1 MKGKKKKRKP
11 CLFPPPLPFFVIT
24 KEQTHIKH
32 TQGAA
37 AVIAVSAVLLWVAGD
52 DNTSHRNIYIIFLI
66 MSGLNHGQLEAGHIL
81 QNICA
86 YDKHI
91 FLGGGGTLLLFVS
104 RRLSAPPSICIY
116 WMLAKCLL
124 DDISKPAPTP
134 KVFFFFS
141 LLFTKST
148 LLYPSPGP
156 LYSEQA
162 GDLIAPKLLKEGGG
176 SSQSELVCITIPHT
190 VLMLC

>member
-1 MKGKKKKRKP
+1 MFYRGPLDSLLYLPAFSLLVSLDSLTLVQLFTEEKKKMKGTKKKKKP
-11 CLFPPPLPFFVIT
+11 CFFAPPRPGLGVPE
-24 KEQTHIKH
+24 EQTHIKH

-91 FLGGGGTLLLFVS
+91 FFGGGGTLLLFVS

-116 WMLAKCLL
+116 
-124 DDISKPAPTP
+124 
-134 KVFFFFS
+134 
-141 LLFTKST
+141 
-148 LLYPSPGP
+148 
-156 LYSEQA
+156 
-162 GDLIAPKLLKEGGG
+162 
-176 SSQSELVCITIPHT
+176 
-190 VLMLC
+190 